1 MSFEC
6 PAFQCSYGK
15 QFRVF
20 DLGNYYKHVRK
31 CSMLQNQTS
40 PIYWTSVS
48 PCPAERRDTSFTLD
62 NVKLQVFLFYL
73 FIYLFILLNHSN
85 KLISILPDHSPTQKK
100 MKMKNVQQLKY
111 LKDFK
116 IFCKKPKKLF

>member
-62 NVKLQVFLFYL
+62 NVKLQVFLFL
-73 FIYLFILLNHSN
+73 FIYLFFYLFILFIYFAKS
-85 KLISILPDHSPTQKK
+85 
-100 MKMKNVQQLKY
+100 
-111 LKDFK
+111 FK
-116 IFCKKPKKLF
+116 